1 MRPLWKGA
9 VSFGLV
15 FVPVKMYAATEK
27 KDIKFNY
34 LHEKCRSPVQN
45 KRYCTQCQTEVPME
59 EIVRGYQ
66 FEKGRYVII
75 KEEDMERLPG
85 EAGRSIEIMDF
96 VDITEID
103 PIYYD
108 KAYYLSPGDGGQKV
122 FELLRQS
129 MEETGKV
136 AVGRVVIRNKEALA
150 VIRVAGPAVI
160 MSTMY
165 YPDEV
170 RPVKLIEEMD
180 YRVELH
186 QNEIKMATSLVES
199 LSAPFQP
206 DKYSNRYREALLKMI
221 QSRITGAEVE
231 VPEPERPD
239 KVVDL
244 MAALKAS
251 IDLAKEER
259 GRGEKKTR
267 ATARGTTRKKAV
279 GESPPAKS
287 M

>member
-1 MRPLWKGA
+1 
-9 VSFGLV
+9 
-15 FVPVKMYAATEK
+15 
-27 KDIKFNY
+27 
-34 LHEKCRSPVQN
+34 
-45 KRYCTQCQTEVPME
+45 
-59 EIVRGYQ
+59 
-66 FEKGRYVII
+66 
-75 KEEDMERLPG
+75 
-85 EAGRSIEIMDF
+85 
-96 VDITEID
+96 
-103 PIYYD
+103 
-108 KAYYLSPGDGGQKV
+108 
-122 FELLRQS
+122 
-129 MEETGKV
+129 
-136 AVGRVVIRNKEALA
+136 
-150 VIRVAGPAVI
+150 
-160 MSTMY
+160 
-165 YPDEV
+165 
-170 RPVKLIEEMD
+170 MD

-206 DKYSNRYREALLKMI
+206 DKYTNRYREVLLEMI
-221 QSRITGAEVE
+221 QARITGAEVE

-267 ATARGTTRKKAV
+267 ATTRGTARKKAV

>member
-1 MRPLWKGA
+1 MRPLWKGS

-27 KDIKFNY
+27 KDVKFNY
-34 LHEKCRSPVQN
+34 LHEKCRSPVQY
-45 KRYCTQCQTEVPME
+45 KRFCPQCQAEVPMD

-66 FEKGRYVII
+66 FEKGRYVIV

-85 EAGRSIEIMDF
+85 EAGRSIEILDF
-96 VDITEID
+96 VNLTEID
-103 PIYYD
+103 PMYYD
-108 KAYYLSPGDGGQKV
+108 KAYYLSPGEGGQKV
-122 FELLRQS
+122 FELLRRA

-136 AVGRVVIRNKEALA
+136 AVGRVIIRNKEALA
-150 VIRVAGPAVI
+150 VVRVSGPAVI

-170 RPVKLIEEMD
+170 RPVKLIEEMN

-186 QNEIKMATSLVES
+186 QDEIKMATNLVES
-199 LSAPFQP
+199 LSAPFEA
-206 DKYSNRYREALLKMI
+206 DKYNNRYREALLEMI
-221 QSRITGAEVE
+221 QARITGDDVE
-231 VPEPERPD
+231 VPQPERLD

-259 GRGEKKTR
+259 GEKKAR
-267 ATARGTTRKKAV
+267 ATARGAARRKAV
-279 GESPPAKS
+279 GEGAPAKS
-287 M
+287 V